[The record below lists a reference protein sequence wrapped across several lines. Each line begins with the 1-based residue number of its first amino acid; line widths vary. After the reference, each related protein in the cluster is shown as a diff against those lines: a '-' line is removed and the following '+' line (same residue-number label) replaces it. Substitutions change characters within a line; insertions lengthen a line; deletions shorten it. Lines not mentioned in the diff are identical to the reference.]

1 MLGIVTALPVERGWL
16 GVIDG
21 RLGPAVEVCGAGSRR
36 AREAAQRL
44 LAGGATALASWGTAA
59 GLQAALGAGTVVV
72 PRQVIGS
79 GGREVFEVDHDWR
92 GRLLDRLEG
101 HGTVSTGPLAHAP
114 HLLETVAAKTD
125 LGARTGAVAAD
136 MESSAVAAVAAAAG
150 LPFLVVRVVLD
161 DGASPLP
168 ASVTHALDSA
178 GRLRPAGMW
187 RNLLAHPEEW
197 RLLLEL
203 ARSYRRAR
211 RAMLEL
217 WRRAGPDLALGEV
230 PRTATDDAGSASL

>member
-1 MLGIVTALPVERGWL
+1 MLGIVTALPVERRWL

-36 AREAAQRL
+36 AREAAHRL

-59 GLQAALGAGTVVV
+59 GLQAALGAGTVVL
-72 PRQVIGS
+72 PRQVLCSGS
-79 GGREVFEVDHDWR
+79 EIYEVDHDWQR
-92 GRLLDRLEG
+92 RLLDRLDE
-101 HGTVSTGPLAHAP
+101 HVTVSTGPLVHASV
-114 HLLETVAAKTD
+114 LLETVAAKTD

-136 MESSAVAAVAAAAG
+136 MESSAVAAAAAAAG

-161 DGASPLP
+161 DVASALP
-168 ASVTHALDSA
+168 TSVTRALDSA

-187 RNLLAHPEEW
+187 RDLLTHPEEW

-211 RAMLEL
+211 RAMREL

-230 PRTATDDAGSASL
+230 PHIATDAAGSASL